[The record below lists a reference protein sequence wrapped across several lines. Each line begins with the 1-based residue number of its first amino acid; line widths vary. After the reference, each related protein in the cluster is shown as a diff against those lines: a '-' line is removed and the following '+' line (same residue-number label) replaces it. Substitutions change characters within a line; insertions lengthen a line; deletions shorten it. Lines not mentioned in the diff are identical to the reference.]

1 MDSRTHLKPPA
12 ARKTE
17 GLRTAPAAAS
27 GGRADAAR
35 AEAGR
40 AFAESMPDDELAV
53 GMLIG
58 RARSTLLTNLDA
70 ELEQYGLSGVQYA
83 VLKHLADGTALTA
96 VDLSRLLH
104 YDTGSMTRMLDRL
117 EEKALLR
124 RERGKE
130 DRRVVYLRITPAAR
144 ALLPKLRAAGARV
157 LDRGLAGFS
166 SNEIEALK
174 GYLSRMIDNGQ
185 RAHED

>member
-1 MDSRTHLKPPA
+1 MKTSV

-17 GLRTAPAAAS
+17 GPRAGS
-27 GGRADAAR
+27 GAGSGVRG
-35 AEAGR
+35 EAGR
-40 AFAESMPDDELAV
+40 AIPETPLDDELAV

-70 ELEQYGLSGVQYA
+70 ELEQYGLTGVQYA
-83 VLKHLADGTALTA
+83 VLKHLAEGTALTA
-96 VDLSRLLH
+96 VDLSRILH

-130 DRRVVYLRITPAAR
+130 DRRVVYLRITSAAR
-144 ALLPKLRAAGARV
+144 ALLPKLRVAGARV

-166 SNEIEALK
+166 SAEIEALK

-185 RAHED
+185 RTHEE

>member
-1 MDSRTHLKPPA
+1 MKSQS
-12 ARKTE
+12 
-17 GLRTAPAAAS
+17 LR
-27 GGRADAAR
+27 R
-35 AEAGR
+35 EAGR
-40 AFAESMPDDELAV
+40 STAARTAAERVVPQTPLDDELAV

-70 ELEQYGLSGVQYA
+70 ELEQYGLTGVQYG

-96 VDLSRLLH
+96 VDLSRILH

-130 DRRVVYLRITPAAR
+130 DRRVVHLRMTSAGR
-144 ALLPKLRAAGARV
+144 ALLPKLRLAAARV
-157 LDRGLAGFS
+157 LNRGLAGFTTQ
-166 SNEIEALK
+166 EIDALK
-174 GYLSRMIDNGQ
+174 VYLSRMVENGQ
-185 RAHED
+185 PRHDD

>member
-1 MDSRTHLKPPA
+1 MKA
-12 ARKTE
+12 AVAPKTE
-17 GLRTAPAAAS
+17 GARTGPGASS
-27 GGRADAAR
+27 GGRPDATR
-35 AEAGR
+35 VEASRSPG
-40 AFAESMPDDELAV
+40 ESAADDELAV

-70 ELEQYGLSGVQYA
+70 ELEQYGLSGVQYG
-83 VLKHLADGTALTA
+83 VLKYLADGTALTA

-117 EEKALLR
+117 EEKSLLR

-144 ALLPKLRAAGARV
+144 ALLPKLRVAGARV

-166 SNEIEALK
+166 SHEIESLK
-174 GYLSRMIDNGQ
+174 GYLSRMIANGQ

>member
-1 MDSRTHLKPPA
+1 MKTHT

-17 GLRTAPAAAS
+17 SIRIVPETP
-27 GGRADAAR
+27 
-35 AEAGR
+35 
-40 AFAESMPDDELAV
+40 PDDELAV

-70 ELEQYGLSGVQYA
+70 ELEQFGLTGAQYG
-83 VLKHLADGTALTA
+83 VLKNLADGVAVTAA
-96 VDLSRLLH
+96 DLSRILH

-117 EEKALLR
+117 EERAFLR

-130 DRRVVYLRITPAAR
+130 DRRVVHLRMTPSGR

-157 LDRGLAGFS
+157 LSRQLSGFS
-166 SNEIEALK
+166 AEEIDSLK
-174 GYLSRMIDNGQ
+174 RYLSRMIENGQ
-185 RAHED
+185 PKSP

>member
-1 MDSRTHLKPPA
+1 MDSRTHMKTQA
-12 ARKTE
+12 GRKTE
-17 GLRTAPAAAS
+17 GLRSGTGTALS
-27 GGRADAAR
+27 GRADS
-35 AEAGR
+35 GR
-40 AFAESMPDDELAV
+40 VVPDTPLDDELAV

-70 ELEQYGLSGVQYA
+70 ELEQYGLTGVQYA

-96 VDLSRLLH
+96 VDLSRILH

-117 EEKALLR
+117 EEKGLLR

-130 DRRVVYLRITPAAR
+130 DRRVVYLRITSAAR

-157 LDRGLAGFS
+157 LDRGLAGFG
-166 SNEIEALK
+166 NGEIDALK
-174 GYLSRMIDNGQ
+174 GYLRRMIDNGQ
-185 RAHED
+185 STDEK

>member
-1 MDSRTHLKPPA
+1 MKTPP

-17 GLRTAPAAAS
+17 ALRP
-27 GGRADAAR
+27 GRLVP
-35 AEAGR
+35 ET
-40 AFAESMPDDELAV
+40 PLDDELAV

-70 ELEQYGLSGVQYA
+70 ELEQYGLTGVQYG

-96 VDLSRLLH
+96 VDLSRILH

-117 EEKALLR
+117 EERALLR

-130 DRRVVYLRITPAAR
+130 DRRVVYLRITSAAR
-144 ALLPKLRAAGARV
+144 GLLPKLRAAGTRV
-157 LDRGLAGFS
+157 LNRGLAGFS
-166 SNEIEALK
+166 PAEIETLK
-174 GYLSRMIDNGQ
+174 GYLSRMIENGQ
-185 RAHED
+185 P

>member
-1 MDSRTHLKPPA
+1 MDSRTHMKTPA
-12 ARKTE
+12 GRKTE
-17 GLRTAPAAAS
+17 GPHRAS
-27 GGRADAAR
+27 GGRADTAR
-35 AEAGR
+35 ADAGR
-40 AFAESMPDDELAV
+40 ALIDNAPDDELAV

-58 RARSTLLTNLDA
+58 RARSILLTNLDS

-83 VLKHLADGTALTA
+83 VLKYLADGTALTA

-144 ALLPKLRAAGARV
+144 TLLPKLRTAGARV

-166 SNEIEALK
+166 SNEIDALK
-174 GYLSRMIDNGQ
+174 GYLNRMIDNGH

>member
-1 MDSRTHLKPPA
+1 MDSRTHMKSQSLRREASRSTA
-12 ARKTE
+12 ARTAAE
-17 GLRTAPAAAS
+17 RVVPRTPL
-27 GGRADAAR
+27 
-35 AEAGR
+35 
-40 AFAESMPDDELAV
+40 DDELAV

-70 ELEQYGLSGVQYA
+70 ELEQYGLTGVQYG

-96 VDLSRLLH
+96 VDLSRILH

-130 DRRVVYLRITPAAR
+130 DRRVVHLRMTSAGR
-144 ALLPKLRAAGARV
+144 ALLPKLRLAATRV
-157 LDRGLAGFS
+157 LNRGLAGFTTQ
-166 SNEIEALK
+166 EIDALK
-174 GYLSRMIDNGQ
+174 VYLSRMIENGQ
-185 RAHED
+185 PRHDD

>member
-1 MDSRTHLKPPA
+1 MKTHGASKAEGARTFSETPP
-12 ARKTE
+12 E
-17 GLRTAPAAAS
+17 
-27 GGRADAAR
+27 
-35 AEAGR
+35 
-40 AFAESMPDDELAV
+40 DELAV

-70 ELEQYGLSGVQYA
+70 QLEQFGLTGVQYGA
-83 VLKHLADGTALTA
+83 LKNLSDGCAHTAA
-96 VDLSRLLH
+96 DLSRQMH

-130 DRRVVYLRITPAAR
+130 DRRVVYLRVTPAGR

-157 LDRGLAGFS
+157 LSRQLAGFTP
-166 SNEIEALK
+166 EEVDALK
-174 GYLSRMIDNGQ
+174 RYLGRMIENGQ
-185 RAHED
+185 SGK

>member
-1 MDSRTHLKPPA
+1 MKTPPA
-12 ARKTE
+12 RKPE
-17 GLRTAPAAAS
+17 ASRSAA
-27 GGRADAAR
+27 DTAR
-35 AEAGR
+35 AL
-40 AFAESMPDDELAV
+40 AETPLDDELAV

-70 ELEQYGLSGVQYA
+70 ELEQYGLTGVQYG

-117 EEKALLR
+117 EEKGLLR

-130 DRRVVYLRITPAAR
+130 DRRVVYLRITSAAR
-144 ALLPKLRAAGARV
+144 TLLPKLRTAGARV
-157 LDRGLAGFS
+157 LDRGLAGFTPG
-166 SNEIEALK
+166 EIDALK
-174 GYLSRMIDNGQ
+174 GYLSRMIENGQ
-185 RAHED
+185 RAHEG

>member
-1 MDSRTHLKPPA
+1 MLETKAHPP
-12 ARKTE
+12 
-17 GLRTAPAAAS
+17 
-27 GGRADAAR
+27 
-35 AEAGR
+35 
-40 AFAESMPDDELAV
+40 PDDELAV

-70 ELEQYGLSGVQYA
+70 ELEQYGLSGVQYG

-144 ALLPKLRAAGARV
+144 TLLPKLRAAGARV

-166 SNEIEALK
+166 SNEIDALK
-174 GYLSRMIDNGQ
+174 GYLSRMIENGSDT
-185 RAHED
+185 HGE

>member
-1 MDSRTHLKPPA
+1 MKTPA

-17 GLRTAPAAAS
+17 GARSGAAGTAS
-27 GGRADAAR
+27 
-35 AEAGR
+35 AGR
-40 AFAESMPDDELAV
+40 AADASRIPETPLDDELAV

-70 ELEQYGLSGVQYA
+70 ELEQYGLTGVQYGA
-83 VLKHLADGTALTA
+83 LKHLADGTALTA
-96 VDLSRLLH
+96 VDLSRILH

-117 EEKALLR
+117 EEKSLLR

-130 DRRVVYLRITPAAR
+130 DRRVVYLRITSAAR

-166 SNEIEALK
+166 SAEIDALK
-174 GYLSRMIDNGQ
+174 GYLSRMIENGQ
-185 RAHED
+185 RHHEK